1 MFGEFTKWY
10 LLPLRLGALQE
21 GSGPRDCVGAVTV
34 AEVLA
39 AENARYEAQVAN
51 DFLAMERLFGD
62 DLVYI
67 HSGTTVDTKASFI
80 ESMRS
85 GIVRYRT
92 MTLGDV
98 AVRCYGC
105 LGIVT
110 GSTTFE
116 VTAHGQDLT
125 LDLLFHAIWA
135 RRANVL
141 QFVSWQA
148 TRLPAPA

>member
-1 MFGEFTKWY
+1 MFGEFMKWY
-10 LLPLRLGALQE
+10 LPALRVGALQADS
-21 GSGPRDCVGAVTV
+21 GSRDCVGAVTV

-39 AENARYEAQVAN
+39 AEDTRYEAQVAN
-51 DFLAMERLFGD
+51 DFLAMDRLFGD
-62 DLVYI
+62 DLVYV

-85 GIVRYRT
+85 GAVRYRV

-105 LGIVT
+105 IGIIT
-110 GSTTFE
+110 GGTTFE

-148 TRLPAPA
+148 TRLPPRA